1 MINIRLPSIT
11 AATEKEQ
18 LMQIK
23 SYLHQL
29 VGDLNWALSSIESGN
44 NTEVTNKNSTLKAV
58 TKDELATSFNELKSL
73 ITKSSNAVPKAYAAP
88 ADIKMMNYPG
98 TAGWYKI
105 GKITGDMCAVVT
117 VTIGG
122 IFQCDQVSP
131 SVVDIATHYHG
142 ARIITRLPSLVD
154 NQLSKIGIIMES
166 PVVYGV
172 YVYYNSNQV
181 NPVSIN
187 IHPSMGTFQAEEWT
201 ASDVSESDLLVMSY
215 LRE

>member
-1 MINIRLPSIT
+1 MINIRFPSIT
-11 AATEKEQ
+11 AATEREQ
-18 LMQIK
+18 MLQIK

-29 VGDLNWALSSIESGN
+29 VGELNWALSSIESGN
-44 NTEVTNKNSTLKAV
+44 NTNKNSTLKAV
-58 TKDELATSFNELKSL
+58 TKDELATSFNELKSQ
-73 ITKSSNAVPKAYAAP
+73 IIKSSNAVPKAYAAP
-88 ADIKMMNYPG
+88 ANIKMMNYPS

-122 IFQCDQVSP
+122 IYQCDQVSP
-131 SVVDIATHYHG
+131 SVVDIATHYNG

-154 NQLSKIGIIMES
+154 NQISKIGIIMEN